1 MTTAW
6 PHLKRLVQKLGFQ
19 IAFLLAVALLPLS
32 IISMLTA
39 TNAERDARARSE
51 QALIGLTMIAVS
63 GEVALI
69 QQTRGTAGALALT
82 VDAGDC
88 NDLMHRVALDHP
100 AVALAAFIGTA
111 GDLRCSSVPLNYDFA
126 ADKVF
131 AAALAANGP
140 TVAVGRSGPVSM
152 NSILLVSHPVRDSSG
167 QKIGM
172 IAITLPYGVL
182 KSSQDQSPLEI
193 LTFDIRGEVLTA
205 SSGMDTAT
213 LQLPQD
219 ETLANLSHDQPVAFF
234 GRNKAGDGRVFAAVP
249 IVGGSLFALGTWPEA
264 PKSDLKSTLLSAPLL
279 APLLMWFASLIV
291 AWLGV
296 ERLVIRNIHKLRQS
310 MRSFA
315 SGSRSVGDIDMR
327 GAPSEIREMSC
338 AYRQMTDSIIRDE
351 AALEDIVHQKEVL
364 LREVHHRVK
373 NNLQLIASI
382 MSMHIRKAQN
392 TETRE
397 VIRKLQDRVMSLATI
412 HRELYQTVGLTDVH
426 AAELLSSITMQVIK
440 LSALPD
446 RSVAVS
452 KSFDDVVL
460 TPDQAVPLAL
470 LLAEALGNALKYDA
484 NPTQPTVAIEVS
496 LRAVPDGRA
505 VLQVSHSTTA
515 QSGPVVRP
523 VLDNDALSIQLLA
536 AFAAQLGGDIQ
547 RTADQHTSRLV
558 IEFALRPLTDA
569 EARNAG

>member
-6 PHLKRLVQKLGFQ
+6 PHLKRLVQRLGFQ

-32 IISMLTA
+32 IISVLTA

-51 QALIGLTMIAVS
+51 QALIGLTMTAVTD
-63 GEVALI
+63 EVALI
-69 QQTRGTAGALALT
+69 QQTQGAAAALAL
-82 VDAGDC
+82 VAGGPAC

-100 AVALAAFIGTA
+100 DVALVAFIGTA
-111 GDLRCSSVPLNYDFA
+111 GDLRCSSVPLVYDFT

-131 AAALAANGP
+131 SAALASDGP
-140 TVAVGRSGPVSM
+140 AVAVSRSGPVTR

-167 QKIGM
+167 QKVGM
-172 IAITLPYGVL
+172 IAITLPHGAF
-182 KSSQDQSPLEI
+182 KSPRDPGQLEI
-193 LTFDIRGEVLTA
+193 LTFDSEGEVLTA
-205 SSGMDTAT
+205 SSGMDTAA

-219 ETLANLSHDQPVAFF
+219 ETLKNLSQDQSVAFF
-234 GRNKAGDGRVFAAVP
+234 GHNKAGDGRVFAAVP
-249 IVGGSLFALGTWPEA
+249 IVGSRLFALGTWPEA
-264 PKSDLKSTLLSAPLL
+264 PKSDMKSTLLSAPFL

-296 ERLVIRNIHKLRQS
+296 ERLVIRSIRKLGQS

-315 SGSRSVGDIDMR
+315 SGSRMVGDIDMR
-327 GAPSEIREMSC
+327 GTPLEIREMAC

-351 AALEDIVHQKEVL
+351 AALEDTVHQKEVL

-392 TETRE
+392 SETRE

-426 AAELLSSITMQVIK
+426 AAELLSSITTQVIK

-452 KSFDDVVL
+452 KSFDEVVL

-484 NPTQPTVAIEVS
+484 SSTQHTVAIEVS
-496 LRAVPDGRA
+496 LRALPDGRA
-505 VLQVSHSTTA
+505 VLQVSHSVA
-515 QSGPVVRP
+515 VQSGASRP
-523 VLDNDALSIQLLA
+523 ILDNDTLSVQLLA

-547 RTADQHTSRLV
+547 RATDQHTSRLV